1 MRFDFSTSLL
11 ITFRNNEKIYRLFLK
26 FHMQFN
32 LILKLSIKRG
42 LRLLVSKKQWGISEE
57 NFSEF
62 WFLGYH

>member
-32 LILKLSIKRG
+32 LILKLPIKRG
-42 LRLLVSKKQWGISEE
+42 LRLLVSKKQWGISVE